1 MPSKKSK
8 RERKIKIPVGGD
20 YQAVLPPFIHET
32 DRSRADQSPERSLL
46 AWSPATNISDTRRK
60 SPSHHADLSSPE
72 TLISRDIESIETT
85 TFVCC
90 CLLCLFCFF
99 LPGLPRAA
107 DEVAYKQSRAVQAE
121 HWTGSLYLPAKQK

>member
-1 MPSKKSK
+1 MTLNQTFLLLLLLNLDNAVVAYFLQGKGRLILTLEMLRTILIENIFFKSLV
-8 RERKIKIPVGGD
+8 P
-20 YQAVLPPFIHET
+20 T
-32 DRSRADQSPERSLL
+32 
-46 AWSPATNISDTRRK
+46 
-60 SPSHHADLSSPE
+60 E
-72 TLISRDIESIETT
+72 TLISRDIESIGTT

-121 HWTGSLYLPAKQK
+121 HWTGSFYLPAKQK